1 MRALIILILSFFL
14 INGCGSVKYGNLHK
28 SNDYQKIELL
38 KKELATLSNNKQEIQ
53 ELAALAIT
61 KPREL
66 ANRYNLATP
75 PQYHNFL
82 VNSGQRSRGLCYHFV
97 QDIQSEINS
106 RNFKSFSFKWG
117 VANQN
122 RLNEHNVIVV
132 MPKNGGDFRDG
143 VILDG
148 WRDSGELFFC
158 KVKDDTE
165 YNFKE
170 WKEGSKKL
178 SSY

>member
-1 MRALIILILSFFL
+1 MRAFIILILSFF
-14 INGCGSVKYGNLHK
+14 IISGCGSVKYDNLHK
-28 SNDYQKIELL
+28 ADDYQKIERLKNMLL
-38 KKELATLSNNKQEIQ
+38 TISSNKKEIN

-97 QDIQSEINS
+97 EDIQNEINA
-106 RNFKSFSFKWG
+106 RGFKSFSFKWG

-132 MPKNGGDFRDG
+132 MPKNGGDFREG
-143 VILDG
+143 IILDG
-148 WRDSGELFFC
+148 WRNSGELYFS
-158 KVKDDTE
+158 KVKDDNE
-165 YNFKE
+165 YHFVE
-170 WKEGSKKL
+170 WKDGNKKL
-178 SSY
+178 R

>member
-1 MRALIILILSFFL
+1 MRAFVILILSFFL
-14 INGCGSVKYGNLHK
+14 INGCGSVNYSNLHRAD
-28 SNDYQKIELL
+28 DYQKIERL
-38 KKELATLSNNKQEIQ
+38 KKMLSTLSSNKQEVD
-53 ELAALAIT
+53 ELAALAVS

-66 ANRYNLATP
+66 ANSYKLVTP

-106 RNFKSFSFKWG
+106 RHFKSFSFRWG

-132 MPKNGGDFRDG
+132 MPKNGGNFKDG

-148 WRDSGELFFC
+148 WRNSGELYFTR
-158 KVKDDTE
+158 VKDDNE
-165 YNFKE
+165 YHFVE
-170 WKEGSKKL
+170 WKEGDKKL
-178 SSY
+178 MSY